1 MGWGLAVRHQLFSRP
16 MTGKDALLAAACY
29 VGAYAKDINLPATN
43 TPRFLLSPPDMDE
56 ATSAMLNLVAE
67 DKAYGARGTTGL
79 QRIQSF
85 VKGYQGGLSVC

>member
-1 MGWGLAVRHQLFSRP
+1 
-16 MTGKDALLAAACY
+16 
-29 VGAYAKDINLPATN
+29 
-43 TPRFLLSPPDMDE
+43 MDE